1 MAWVVLLIAA
11 GLEVAW
17 AIGLKY
23 THGFTRL
30 WPSVLTLLAMAT
42 SMYLLA
48 IAARTLPIGT
58 AYAVWVGIGATGTA
72 ILGMVLFSEPANA
85 ARIACLGLII
95 AGVLGLR
102 LLEGG

>member
-1 MAWVVLLIAA
+1 
-11 GLEVAW
+11 
-17 AIGLKY
+17 
-23 THGFTRL
+23 
-30 WPSVLTLLAMAT
+30 
-42 SMYLLA
+42 MYLLA

-85 ARIACLGLII
+85 TRIACLGLII